1 MLSVWLLLAA
11 VTVGNADPGGLVV
24 DDSVTDWQE
33 AALNYEY
40 AADAQEQAAAEA
52 LVEASYWRD
61 AVHEDLAKARRS
73 RIQSAKKQLRAA
85 DLLVAASGSLDQ
97 AGRVWGQAASV
108 AGRETASGQYFQ
120 SSSVSAKSRAVS
132 LLRQAVGL
140 CEQAAD
146 VFSAEEDLLSQ
157 ASANHKAAGLRERLA
172 KR

>member
-1 MLSVWLLLAA
+1 MKTRENVMLSVWLLLAA

-85 DLLVAASGSLDQ
+85 DLLVAASGSRSGWPGVG
-97 AGRVWGQAASV
+97 AGRVG
-108 AGRETASGQYFQ
+108 
-120 SSSVSAKSRAVS
+120 SRS
-132 LLRQAVGL
+132 
-140 CEQAAD
+140 
-146 VFSAEEDLLSQ
+146 
-157 ASANHKAAGLRERLA
+157 
-172 KR
+172 